1 MASIKERKK
10 QDGTVVYSIE
20 VTMYRKTGDGKK
32 KERIRKFTTF
42 TPDPKKGKRENQK
55 ALEQFVLDYEKKV
68 RDGSIVG
75 DEVTLK
81 EYSETWLRVHV
92 DPECEVLTAANYRRC
107 IAMVN
112 DEIGHLFLSKLNAT
126 AIQTCMNNL
135 KKKKYTRNGKQY
147 EYSDRTI
154 KDCKTALSALCS
166 AAVQDSILAVNP
178 CFQKT
183 KRARKKV
190 APKKL
195 QCFTLQQAMKFL
207 DEIDKPLKKISPAH
221 TVQRNG
227 QTVMI
232 REYVLG
238 EWRVPLRYRAAFQ
251 LAIFLGLRREELN
264 GLEWRDIDIER
275 GIVRIDR
282 AAVYINGH
290 FEIKPP
296 KSEAGYRSIYVPQCV
311 IDVLRE
317 LKSETLQDIM
327 RLGTAWEGSRK
338 IENVPVFCNDTG
350 SRLVPTDFN
359 HALKR
364 AITAINY
371 GIGSEP
377 DKLPLISMHKL
388 RHTSASILIAQG
400 LDYVSVAARLGH
412 SDPSTTLK
420 IYAHAFE
427 EKDRMAAEAI
437 ERALVSGLEDLK
449 AKRTQEDESDRPKIV
464 NFK

>member
-10 QDGTVVYSIE
+10 KDGSIVYEVS
-20 VTMYRKTGDGKK
+20 VTMYRKTGDGK

-42 TPDPKKGKRENQK
+42 TPDPRKGKRENQK
-55 ALEQFVLDYEKKV
+55 ALDQFVLDYEKKV
-68 RDGSIVG
+68 RDGSILSE
-75 DEVTLK
+75 EVTLK
-81 EYSETWLRVHV
+81 QYTETWLRVYV
-92 DPECEVLTAANYRRC
+92 DPNRETLTAANYRRL

-112 DEIGHLFLSKLNAT
+112 EEIGHLYLSKLTAT
-126 AIQTCMNNL
+126 AIQECMNNL
-135 KKKKYTRNGKQY
+135 RKKKYTRNGKTY
-147 EYSDRTI
+147 SYSDRTI
-154 KDCKTALSALCS
+154 RDCKTALSALCS
-166 AAVQDSILAVNP
+166 CAVEDGLLSVNP
-178 CFQKT
+178 CYQKT
-183 KRARKKV
+183 KRGKKKV
-190 APKKL
+190 SPKTL
-195 QCFTLQQAMKFL
+195 HCFTLQQAMTFL
-207 DEIDKPLKKISPAH
+207 DAIDNKPLKKMSPAH

-227 QTVMI
+227 KTVQI
-232 REYVLG
+232 REYCLG
-238 EWRVPLRYRAAFQ
+238 EWRVPLRYCAAFQ

-264 GLEWRDIDIER
+264 GLEWRDVDLENW
-275 GIVRIDR
+275 IVRIER
-282 AAVYINGH
+282 AAIYYNGH

-296 KSEAGYRSIYVPQCV
+296 KSEAGYRSIFVPQCV
-311 IDVLRE
+311 IDVLHK
-317 LKSETLQDIM
+317 LKNETLQSIM

-371 GIGSEP
+371 DIESES

-427 EKDRMAAEAI
+427 EKDRQAAEAI
-437 ERALVSGLEDLK
+437 ERALVSGLEELK
-449 AKRTQEDESDRPKIV
+449 AKKAKEDGSDKSKIV
-464 NFK
+464 NF